1 MFCVMIQYASAQM
14 QCAKYK
20 GGLVFFQKATKE
32 FIITNGHSNVF
43 KPCLINN
50 LFFFSNLGPTP

>member
-1 MFCVMIQYASAQM
+1 M

-50 LFFFSNLGPTP
+50 LFFFFQFGTHPLNIDG